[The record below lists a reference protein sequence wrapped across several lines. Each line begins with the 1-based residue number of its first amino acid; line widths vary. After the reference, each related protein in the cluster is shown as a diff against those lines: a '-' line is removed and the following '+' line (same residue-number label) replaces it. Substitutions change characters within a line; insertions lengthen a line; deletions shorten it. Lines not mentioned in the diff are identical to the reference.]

1 MKFSVIRTQRDDSY
15 RYAEKYQVSL
25 PWGELTDKE
34 KHGIKRTATLRTMV
48 ATGTLAVLASAWT
61 LSGDYGKTLPTSEA
75 GEKMREEVAD
85 KYLEMSAREKFE
97 ATYVDPIVYK
107 ADYIENASGLKGQL
121 HYLIDDSYEYRFGQV
136 CLAGRAYDTSPS
148 SVRGDSGEVN
158 AVATLTAQGDNILVH
173 PAGSDA
179 PPLVFETRDGELFPD
194 AATRETL
201 LANNCRVA
209 DGLVVQ
215 RWDME
220 EGRLSSDAFNHRL
233 HPSEY

>member
-1 MKFSVIRTQRDDSY
+1 MNFTVVRTKEGYY
-15 RYAEKYQVSL
+15 RNERYQVEL
-25 PWGELTDKE
+25 PWGDLTDKE
-34 KHGIKRTATLRTMV
+34 QHKIKRKATLRMMAV
-48 ATGTLAVLASAWT
+48 TGGLALLASAWS
-61 LSGDYGKTLPTSEA
+61 LSGDWGENLPKSEA

-107 ADYIENASGLKGQL
+107 ADYIEGASGPKGQL
-121 HYLIDDSYEYRFGQV
+121 HYLLDDSYEYRFGQV

-148 SVRGDSGEVN
+148 SVRGDSGEIN
-158 AVATLTAQGDNILVH
+158 AVATLTAHGDEVFVH

-179 PPLVFETRDGELFPD
+179 EPLAFELREGELFPN

-201 LANNCRVA
+201 LANDCRVA

-220 EGRLSSDAFNHRL
+220 EGRLGSESFNQRL
-233 HPSEY
+233 HPSNY